1 MFFIWR
7 ETTEAAAESNDD
19 IMAHPSRVS
28 THTDIHTHTFPARK
42 QTDTG
47 MEWRVAAFIMMNTF
61 QALYWLTINLKEG

>member
-7 ETTEAAAESNDD
+7 ETTEAAAESDD
-19 IMAHPSRVS
+19 ISWLIHPGFP
-28 THTDIHTHTFPARK
+28 HTRTHTHTFPAWK

-47 MEWRVAAFIMMNTF
+47 MEWRVTLFIMMNTF